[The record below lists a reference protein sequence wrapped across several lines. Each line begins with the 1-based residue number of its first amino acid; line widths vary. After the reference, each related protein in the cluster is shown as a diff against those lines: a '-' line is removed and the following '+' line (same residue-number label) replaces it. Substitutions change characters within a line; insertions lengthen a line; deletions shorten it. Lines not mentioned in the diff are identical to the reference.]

1 MLICYVAH
9 VRPRPARAQSLNP
22 DHLCLQAAGAGAG
35 GRAAGPAVSGRVQN
49 STANYSGKAFGGAA
63 ASGAGMGA
71 AAKKGE
77 GAGGAVNSGGK
88 PTVAMAAASGDQP
101 DRST

>member
-1 MLICYVAH
+1 MLICYVAQ
-9 VRPRPARAQSLNP
+9 VETKASACQSLNP
-22 DHLCLQAAGAGAG
+22 DHLCLQAASAGAG
-35 GRAAGPAVSGRVQN
+35 GKAAGPAVSGDVQN
-49 STANYSGKAFGGAA
+49 STANFSGKAFGGAA
-63 ASGAGMGA
+63 AAGAGAGA

-77 GAGGAVNSGGK
+77 GAGGVVTSGGK